1 MMKVL
6 REYEYVS
13 GQLINLSKSFVYLH
27 EKVPIPDCSRIRK
40 LTGIGQG
47 SFPFTYL
54 GCPIFYGRRRS
65 DHFEE
70 LLKKVRKRILLWQNK
85 LLSFGGRY
93 ILVAHVLQS
102 MPVYLL
108 TAMNPPKGIIKQL
121 HMIFAR
127 FFWSNTAGTRSKH
140 WVAWEDLC
148 SPKEEG
154 GLGFRSLHDLSN
166 ALFAKLWW
174 NFRVSTDSL
183 WSAFMWNKYC
193 KKVHPIMAKSLGGS
207 HSWRKMVMS
216 REEVE
221 HNIWWQTINGSSSFW
236 YDNWTKLGALYYIE
250 GDNAKEE
257 EIEVKEF
264 IHNGSWDKHKLL
276 NHISEEI
283 TECIIDNVK
292 PELIEGRNDKAWWML
307 ENNGE
312 FSVKA
317 AWEGLRNKKEKRR
330 DFEFIWDP
338 KMPFKLCFFLW
349 RVWKRRVATD
359 DNLQRMNIHIV
370 SKCWCCDESK
380 HETMTHL
387 FLTAS
392 IANRL
397 WKQFAICAGINIEGM
412 LLQQLITKWWTK
424 DANIKL
430 MAIQKA
436 VPAMILWALWR
447 RRNTIKH
454 GGKCSYNQMK
464 EQIRVQIHLFIKL
477 KYPWI
482 QTIPTE
488 WQDIVKY
495 LNEYKPKLYAMSVRW
510 VPPPRNKI
518 KVNTDGACRGNP
530 GQSAYG
536 FCIRDECGNL
546 LYAQGEDIGL
556 RTNTEAEIIAIL
568 EALRYCKRVG
578 LEGFWLESDSLSIVN
593 CLRNSWKVPW
603 ERVEQVEECR
613 VLMEITKVRIQH
625 TLREGNN
632 LADFI
637 ANVVIGA
644 VGLVQFNTFISLPTK
659 GKCILNMDKAQVPS
673 LRIRTRPIKN
683 RATAYTEE

>member
-1 MMKVL
+1 
-6 REYEYVS
+6 
-13 GQLINLSKSFVYLH
+13 
-27 EKVPIPDCSRIRK
+27 
-40 LTGIGQG
+40 
-47 SFPFTYL
+47 
-54 GCPIFYGRRRS
+54 
-65 DHFEE
+65 
-70 LLKKVRKRILLWQNK
+70 
-85 LLSFGGRY
+85 
-93 ILVAHVLQS
+93 
-102 MPVYLL
+102 
-108 TAMNPPKGIIKQL
+108 
-121 HMIFAR
+121 
-127 FFWSNTAGTRSKH
+127 
-140 WVAWEDLC
+140 
-148 SPKEEG
+148 
-154 GLGFRSLHDLSN
+154 
-166 ALFAKLWW
+166 
-174 NFRVSTDSL
+174 
-183 WSAFMWNKYC
+183 
-193 KKVHPIMAKSLGGS
+193 
-207 HSWRKMVMS
+207 
-216 REEVE
+216 
-221 HNIWWQTINGSSSFW
+221 
-236 YDNWTKLGALYYIE
+236 
-250 GDNAKEE
+250 
-257 EIEVKEF
+257 
-264 IHNGSWDKHKLL
+264 
-276 NHISEEI
+276 
-283 TECIIDNVK
+283 
-292 PELIEGRNDKAWWML
+292 
-307 ENNGE
+307 
-312 FSVKA
+312 
-317 AWEGLRNKKEKRR
+317 
-330 DFEFIWDP
+330 
-338 KMPFKLCFFLW
+338 
-349 RVWKRRVATD
+349 
-359 DNLQRMNIHIV
+359 
-370 SKCWCCDESK
+370 
-380 HETMTHL
+380 
-387 FLTAS
+387 
-392 IANRL
+392 
-397 WKQFAICAGINIEGM
+397 
-412 LLQQLITKWWTK
+412 
-424 DANIKL
+424 

-436 VPAMILWALWR
+436 VPAMIMWALWR

-536 FCIRDECGNL
+536 FCIRDEYGNL

-637 ANVVIGA
+637 ANAVIGA